1 MTNTKLLTAFFFLMF
16 VALIL
21 FAVLSGCSLFR
32 SEGALQ
38 LSITDAP
45 VDADS
50 VAGVYIT
57 VTSIEYN
64 RNGEWEQFE
73 DFAGPE
79 KFNLT
84 ELTNGNS
91 ELIGTLVLPEGQY
104 TQIRFMLDAP
114 NEGGSDSQNPG
125 SYIEFTDSSQ
135 SPLFVPSGAQTGY
148 KAEAGEPFIVPAN
161 DVVAIT
167 VDFDL
172 RKALV
177 ERGDT
182 GSYILKPVLRLVV
195 EDQAGSITGG
205 VTYPGAYSLVVFAY
219 ENGTY
224 SDTETAESDGSRFP
238 NAVSSDL
245 VENDETGALG
255 YVLSFLAAGTY
266 DLVVAEYDSTTGNY
280 LGVVTTVEDV
290 TVESGGTNTQAISV
304 P

>member
-1 MTNTKLLTAFFFLMF
+1 MTNTRLLTAFFFLMF
-16 VALIL
+16 IALIL

-32 SEGALQ
+32 SEGAIE

-45 VDADS
+45 VDAET

-64 RNGEWEQFE
+64 RNGEWEQFS
-73 DFAGPE
+73 DFVGPE

-84 ELTNGNS
+84 ELINGNS
-91 ELIGTLVLPEGQY
+91 ELIGTLALPEGQY

-114 NEGGSDSQNPG
+114 DEGGSASQNPG
-125 SYIEFTDSSQ
+125 SYIEFTDGSQ

-148 KAEAGEPFIVPAN
+148 KAEAGQPFIVPAN

-182 GSYILKPVLRLVV
+182 GSYILKPVLRMVV
-195 EDQAGSITGG
+195 EDQAGSITGE
-205 VTYPGAYSLVVFAY
+205 VTYSGTSALAVFAY
-219 ENGTY
+219 EDGTY
-224 SDTETAESDGSRFP
+224 SDGETTVSDGSRFP
-238 NAVSSDL
+238 NAITSDL
-245 VENDETGALG
+245 IEDDGTGALE

-266 DLVVAEYDSTTGNY
+266 DLVVAEYDSTGTF
-280 LGVVTTVEDV
+280 LGVAKTVEDI
-290 TVESGGTNTQAISV
+290 TVESGETAAQPIAV